1 MKKRFNYTGRKR
13 ITLDRLSIKIN
24 TINHTAGSFDASIKL
39 EEMGLPDHANVYV
52 EAYHHTDLARFPFGT
67 VGTMI
72 QPDDRTISHLAN
84 YENLRFRILV
94 VDETDTRG
102 LVLAH
107 ADRIRPTG
115 VYRKRSI
122 LPVDFRDLGRQ
133 VWKMDYSGDE
143 PVLMLN
149 VKIPNVHNLA
159 RTDPRF
165 RLYIYPAV
173 TRDIF
178 THISFIDRIDDI
190 ENPSQDWH
198 LTWLNFAE
206 RFTEEDSLSQL
217 ILTDDEQSD
226 PQDALSC
233 IDNLVEK
240 FCATQSKD
248 WFKLLSLEEVG

>member
-1 MKKRFNYTGRKR
+1 MKRRFNYTGRKR
-13 ITLDRLSIKIN
+13 ITLDRISIKIN
-24 TINHTAGSFDASIKL
+24 TINHTAGSFDASLNL
-39 EEMGLPDHANVYV
+39 EEMELPDHAKVYV
-52 EAYHHTDLARFPFGT
+52 EAYHYTDFARFPFGT
-67 VGTMI
+67 VGIMI
-72 QPDDRTISHLAN
+72 QPGDRAISHLTN
-84 YENLRFRILV
+84 YENLRFRVLV

-107 ADRIRPTG
+107 ADGIRPAG
-115 VYRKRSI
+115 VGWKRSI

-149 VKIPNVHNLA
+149 IKIPNIHNLA

-173 TRDIF
+173 VRDIF

-190 ENPSQDWH
+190 EDPSQDWH
-198 LTWLNFAE
+198 LTWLSFAG

-217 ILTDDEQSD
+217 ISTDDEQSD
-226 PQDALSC
+226 PRDVLKF
-233 IDNLVEK
+233 IDNLVER
-240 FCATQSKD
+240 FCAIQSKD
-248 WFKLLSLEEVG
+248 WLKLLSLEEVG